1 MSIAEDTQGAI
12 RTLID
17 DQKALVNRVNGL
29 ELTIEIIK
37 TERKH
42 MNEQVDTIRDDVK
55 GLSGTFSKVAWTIIG
70 TILVAMITFAMKGG
84 LIQ

>member
-1 MSIAEDTQGAI
+1 MSISEDIQGAI
-12 RTLID
+12 KTLID
-17 DQKALVNRVNGL
+17 DQKALATRVNGL

-84 LIQ
+84 LLQ